1 MATADPSVP
10 SPLLENARP
19 GFHMRLL
26 RSRESGVF
34 IAFVILFGTLAIL
47 RNRTFMST
55 ENLANLG
62 STISYFAIL
71 GIAVL
76 FVIVTSGVDLSL
88 GSAAGLCGYVGAMA
102 IVATPN
108 PIAGI
113 FVGLAVGILTGVV
126 IGAINGAIVAFVNVT
141 SFIVTLGMLGIGRG
155 AIYIIAKYYVAPHAS
170 PPRDSPIAV
179 LGIPQTYVDVA
190 QGRVLGIPVPV
201 LVLVVVALLAHC
213 VLTYTVFGRRLYA
226 IGGNEEATKLS
237 GIHVNWVKF
246 FAYVVC
252 SATCAITGMLYVGR
266 YSQGSLVAGN
276 GDELNAIAAAV
287 IGGTSLMGGSG
298 SVLGVIL
305 GACIMGIVANGLDL
319 LGIPSE
325 PKLAIIGAV
334 IVVAAI
340 VDVVRN
346 RRRA

>member
-1 MATADPSVP
+1 MSIAEPP
-10 SPLLENARP
+10 PLPRIAEAHRTSIIAKLI
-19 GFHMRLL
+19 H
-26 RSRESGVF
+26 SRESGVF
-34 IAFVILFGTLAIL
+34 IAFVILFAALSIL
-47 RNRTFMST
+47 RNRTFLSA
-55 ENLANLG
+55 ENLSNLG

-71 GIAVL
+71 GIGVL
-76 FVIVTSGVDLSL
+76 FVIVTGGVDLSL
-88 GSAAGLCGYVGAMA
+88 GSAAGLCGYIGAMA

-108 PIAGI
+108 PTAGI
-113 FVGLAVGILTGVV
+113 FVGLLVGILIGVT
-126 IGAINGAIVAFVNVT
+126 IGAINGSIVAFVRVT
-141 SFIVTLGMLGIGRG
+141 PFIVTLGMLGIGRG
-155 AIYIIAKYYVAPHAS
+155 MIYIIAKYYVAPHAT

-179 LGIPQTYVDVA
+179 LNIPQLFINVG
-190 QGRVLGIPVPV
+190 QGKLFGIPVPV
-201 LVLVVVALLAHC
+201 LVLVVVALIAHL

-226 IGGNEEATKLS
+226 IGGNEEATHLS
-237 GIHVNWVKF
+237 GINVDWIKF

-252 SATCAITGMLYVGR
+252 SAICAITGMLYVAR

-287 IGGTSLMGGSG
+287 IGGTSLMGGAG

-319 LGIPSE
+319 LEIPSE

-334 IVVAAI
+334 IIVAAI